1 VTEQKTAKKRRRTV
15 YADHLRLRL
24 ALREIPEQLPRRFY
38 LRAKE
43 HFFDTNTHHHVA
55 VARARYAGKMREMAL
70 SFDDDGETVTFITIH
85 PLKEQQKMNRINAK
99 RWIPYEKKET

>member
-1 VTEQKTAKKRRRTV
+1 MTEQKTPKKRRRIV

-24 ALREIPEQLPRRFY
+24 ALREIPERLPRRLY

-43 HFFDTNTHHHVA
+43 QFFDTNTQHRVA
-55 VARARYAGKMREMAL
+55 VARARYAGKLREMAV
-70 SFDDDGETVTFITIH
+70 SFDDDGRTVTLITIH
-85 PLKEQQKMNRINAK
+85 PLKEQQKANRINTQ